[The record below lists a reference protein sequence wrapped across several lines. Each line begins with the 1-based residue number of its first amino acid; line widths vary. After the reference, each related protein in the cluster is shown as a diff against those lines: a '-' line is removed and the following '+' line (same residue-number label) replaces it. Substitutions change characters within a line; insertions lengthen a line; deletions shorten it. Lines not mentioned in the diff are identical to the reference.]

1 MADTKNQQIHIFA
14 CIHHKKKKNG
24 CKKSVLGPR
33 KPTNTLNWIVKHVK
47 DFMIIITNVYIIMNV
62 ITLYSFRLLHCP
74 CVFQDVLHIISTMM
88 SIWGHLCTAYK
99 HNVGHWASN
108 CVQYIISIYIQ
119 WNLVTRNIMGPV
131 NSVPYIKYS
140 LYHEEIRC
148 KNADWGFQLC
158 SL

>member
-108 CVQYIISIYIQ
+108 CVQYMGDSRKVRKLVKLTPPLLKPTSISICLIYCHLLITNTHSIDQ
-119 WNLVTRNIMGPV
+119 IYL
-131 NSVPYIKYS
+131 
-140 LYHEEIRC
+140 
-148 KNADWGFQLC
+148 
-158 SL
+158 